1 MSWHVVGQDLRRL
14 QTELEFSV
22 AFQQPVLSLGLLV
35 SLLSHWSSRCSH
47 NHSLVCFADG
57 PEISCSNLFDQW
69 QPQLARNCRTQDGEQ
84 YGSSRNAALRVH
96 LSW

>member
-47 NHSLVCFADG
+47 NTVLSALQMAPKLAVATFL
-57 PEISCSNLFDQW
+57 IS
-69 QPQLARNCRTQDGEQ
+69 
-84 YGSSRNAALRVH
+84 GSRS
-96 LSW
+96 

>member
-35 SLLSHWSSRCSH
+35 SLLSHWSSRCSQTTVL
-47 NHSLVCFADG
+47 SALQMA
-57 PEISCSNLFDQW
+57 PK
-69 QPQLARNCRTQDGEQ
+69 LAVATF
-84 YGSSRNAALRVH
+84 
-96 LSW
+96 